1 MCLFF
6 CNSVIALCQAEM
18 LGARLEVEGKGTL
31 SLNAQLCYICA
42 GNLNKLIECWTVTEK
57 TDTPTKLQ
65 QLVELVMLL
74 IKAVEQQGRTV
85 EMSGKLAEVL
95 SHYAAVLASQGNLT
109 AALTYLQ
116 NSESVSNLVMIIY
129 CNIKIIDKKLK
140 VFIFTKM

>member
-6 CNSVIALCQAEM
+6 CNSVIALFQAEM

-42 GNLNKLIECWTVTEK
+42 GNLNKLIECWTATEK

-95 SHYAAVLASQGNLT
+95 
-109 AALTYLQ
+109 
-116 NSESVSNLVMIIY
+116 
-129 CNIKIIDKKLK
+129 
-140 VFIFTKM
+140 

>member
-1 MCLFF
+1 M
-6 CNSVIALCQAEM
+6 
-18 LGARLEVEGKGTL
+18 EGKGTL

>member
-1 MCLFF
+1 M
-6 CNSVIALCQAEM
+6 
-18 LGARLEVEGKGTL
+18 EGKGTL

-42 GNLNKLIECWTVTEK
+42 GNLNKLIECWTATEK

-129 CNIKIIDKKLK
+129 RNIKIIDKKLK